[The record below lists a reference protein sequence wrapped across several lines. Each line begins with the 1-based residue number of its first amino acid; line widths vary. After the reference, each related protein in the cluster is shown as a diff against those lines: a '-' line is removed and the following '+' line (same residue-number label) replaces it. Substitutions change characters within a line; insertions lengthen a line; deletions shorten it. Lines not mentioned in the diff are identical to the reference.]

1 MLMCE
6 DGVASAAGTVSITG
20 PIRVRCRQLY
30 HEQLTAT
37 AFPGSLEDHVAS
49 YAEALEICT
58 LAASRGSVTA
68 YLLAVDRLLMA
79 LTTHGAVLV
88 RRYPVHMLPQL
99 SPKRLA
105 AGSAGAQRNADVE
118 ARVQRLQ
125 ATITEEADRSAAAAA
140 EVVVASKMESCR
152 KCGAASHH
160 VQRVSQMLRSGDE
173 GMTNRYLCTK
183 CSATWKTR

>member
-1 MLMCE
+1 MLLCE
-6 DGVASAAGTVSITG
+6 GGTAATAGPATVTG
-20 PIRVRCRQLY
+20 DMRVRCRALFQ
-30 HEQLTAT
+30 EQLAAT
-37 AFPGSLEDHVAS
+37 AFTCSVAEHVDA
-49 YAEALEICT
+49 YAEQLEVCT
-58 LAASRGSVTA
+58 MAVSRNSATL

-79 LTTHGAVLV
+79 LTTHGAMLV
-88 RRYPVHMLPQL
+88 SRYPVHMLPQL

-125 ATITEEADRSAAAAA
+125 ASITEEAERSAAAAA
-140 EVVVASKMESCR
+140 EVSVSTKMESCR

-173 GMTNRYLCTK
+173 GMTNRFLCTK